1 MAKKNS
7 KKSKLINRDESN
19 IQQENKNANA
29 ENDNDNLVVKP
40 TPSNKKQS
48 KRNKL
53 KKGILD
59 YNEIRIKKSGFMLS
73 VFKNFKKYPTL
84 FIIAMLA
91 TIVSS
96 AVSVIIPKIT
106 NNFLSAPDG
115 FTNWSNILNL
125 SYILISLQIAS
136 GIFLYVRNLTGSM
149 IGVKIEIE
157 YRNKVL
163 KHLLELDMSYYED
176 RKIGDTLTKL
186 ISDTGVIG
194 DNMQSIPLTILSSFI
209 TFFGSIFV
217 IFSLNWQLS
226 LIVLGIVLLILL
238 VSVLNV
244 QIIRY
249 LNYKWRKVYTD
260 VNADITDR
268 LSTITLI
275 KSNATEKTENERF
288 FNEHL
293 KYYQAAKKTITFD
306 SFTRALL
313 ITLLTGINI
322 VGLVAGFIFVNKGIL
337 QPTTLIAFILA
348 VNTLIFPVIQS
359 IVLLGNLA
367 KTSTSILRI
376 NEILEVEPKIK
387 NKDNVLAINEITN
400 DIIFENVNFRYS
412 DKEALIL
419 ENFNFTF
426 EKGKSYA
433 IVGATGVGKTTI
445 SKLLL
450 RYYDPTQGRILINNS
465 IDLRD
470 LDLPQYL
477 HHIGYIEQDPQ
488 ILYGTFAE
496 NISYTKQGASLDEIK
511 VAATKANLHHYI
523 QELPNGYDTILGER
537 GINLSGGQKQRVAIA
552 RIFLKN
558 PELLILDEATSAL
571 DNIVEKEMQAQ
582 FNKLMIGRTS
592 IVIAHR
598 LSTIKT
604 VDKILVLEKG
614 KGLVQIGTFDELKVK
629 EGTLNIYMKQEL

>member
-1 MAKKNS
+1 
-7 KKSKLINRDESN
+7 
-19 IQQENKNANA
+19 
-29 ENDNDNLVVKP
+29 
-40 TPSNKKQS
+40 
-48 KRNKL
+48 
-53 KKGILD
+53 
-59 YNEIRIKKSGFMLS
+59 MLS

-106 NNFLSAPDG
+106 NNFLSAPYG

-136 GIFLYVRNLTGSM
+136 GIFLYFRNLTGSM

-322 VGLVAGFIFVNKGIL
+322 IGLVAGFIFVNKGIL

-450 RYYDPTQGRILINNS
+450 RYYDPT
-465 IDLRD
+465 
-470 LDLPQYL
+470 
-477 HHIGYIEQDPQ
+477 
-488 ILYGTFAE
+488 
-496 NISYTKQGASLDEIK
+496 
-511 VAATKANLHHYI
+511 
-523 QELPNGYDTILGER
+523 
-537 GINLSGGQKQRVAIA
+537 
-552 RIFLKN
+552 
-558 PELLILDEATSAL
+558 
-571 DNIVEKEMQAQ
+571 
-582 FNKLMIGRTS
+582 
-592 IVIAHR
+592 
-598 LSTIKT
+598 
-604 VDKILVLEKG
+604 
-614 KGLVQIGTFDELKVK
+614 
-629 EGTLNIYMKQEL
+629 

>member
-1 MAKKNS
+1 MAGKNH
-7 KKSKLINRDESN
+7 KKSKPVNSN
-19 IQQENKNANA
+19 EKFDNNNLNNNQATTNNKQ
-29 ENDNDNLVVKP
+29 
-40 TPSNKKQS
+40 KKH
-48 KRNKL
+48 NKL
-53 KKGILD
+53 SG
-59 YNEIRIKKSGFMLS
+59 YNELRIKKSGLMLT
-73 VFKNFKKYPTL
+73 VFKYFKKYPMLYT
-84 FIIAMLA
+84 IAMLA
-91 TIVSS
+91 TVASA

-106 NNFLSAPDG
+106 NNFLAVPDG
-115 FTNWSNILNL
+115 FSNWNNILHL
-125 SYILISLQIAS
+125 AYILISLQVAS
-136 GIFLYVRNLTGSM
+136 GLFMYVRNLTGSM
-149 IGVKIEIE
+149 IGVKVEIE

-194 DNMQSIPLTILSSFI
+194 ENMQSIPLTILSSVV
-209 TFFGSIFV
+209 TFFGSIYV

-226 LIVLGIVLLILL
+226 LIVLGIVLLILI
-238 VSVLNV
+238 VSILNV

-275 KSNATEKTENERF
+275 KSNATEKTENKRF
-288 FNEHL
+288 FNEHV

-322 VGLVAGFIFVNKGIL
+322 VGLVAGFIFVNKGML

-367 KTSTSILRI
+367 KTSTSILRV

-387 NKDNVLAINEITN
+387 NIDNALTVNEITN
-400 DIIFENVNFRYS
+400 DIVFENVNFRYD
-412 DKEALIL
+412 DKEPWIL

-450 RYYDPTQGRILINNS
+450 RYYDPAKGRILINKDT
-465 IDLRD
+465 DLRNVD
-470 LDLPQYL
+470 LAQYL

-488 ILYGTFAE
+488 ILYGTFSE

-511 VAATKANLHHYI
+511 EAATKANLHDYI
-523 QELPNGYDTILGER
+523 QELPNGYNTILGER

-571 DNIVEKEMQAQ
+571 DNIVEKEIQTQ

-614 KGLVQIGTFDELKVK
+614 KGLVQIGTFDELKIK
-629 EGTLNIYMKQEL
+629 EGHFKHLYEAGIMG

>member
-1 MAKKNS
+1 MAGKNH
-7 KKSKLINRDESN
+7 KKSKPVNSN
-19 IQQENKNANA
+19 EKFDNNNLNNNQATTNNKQ
-29 ENDNDNLVVKP
+29 
-40 TPSNKKQS
+40 KKH
-48 KRNKL
+48 NKL
-53 KKGILD
+53 SG
-59 YNEIRIKKSGFMLS
+59 YNELRIKKSGFMLT
-73 VFKNFKKYPTL
+73 VFKYFKKYPMLYT
-84 FIIAMLA
+84 IAMLA
-91 TIVSS
+91 TVAS
-96 AVSVIIPKIT
+96 AGVSVIIPKIT
-106 NNFLSAPDG
+106 NNFLAVPDG
-115 FTNWSNILNL
+115 FSNWNNILHL
-125 SYILISLQIAS
+125 AYILISLQVAS
-136 GIFLYVRNLTGSM
+136 GLFMYVRNLTGSM
-149 IGVKIEIE
+149 IGVKVEIE

-194 DNMQSIPLTILSSFI
+194 ENMQSIPLTILSSVV
-209 TFFGSIFV
+209 TFFGSIYV

-226 LIVLGIVLLILL
+226 LIVLGIVLLILI
-238 VSVLNV
+238 VSILNV

-275 KSNATEKTENERF
+275 KSNATEKTENKRF
-288 FNEHL
+288 FNEHV

-322 VGLVAGFIFVNKGIL
+322 VGLVAGFIFVNKGML

-367 KTSTSILRI
+367 KTSTSILRV

-387 NKDNVLAINEITN
+387 NIDNALTVNEITN
-400 DIIFENVNFRYS
+400 DIVFENVNFRYD
-412 DKEALIL
+412 DKEPWIL

-450 RYYDPTQGRILINNS
+450 RYYDPAKGRILINKDT
-465 IDLRD
+465 DLRNVD
-470 LDLPQYL
+470 LAQYL

-488 ILYGTFAE
+488 ILYGTFSE

-511 VAATKANLHHYI
+511 EAATKANLHDYI
-523 QELPNGYDTILGER
+523 QELPNGYNTILGER

-571 DNIVEKEMQAQ
+571 DNIVEKEIQTQ

-614 KGLVQIGTFDELKVK
+614 KGLVQIGTFDELKIK
-629 EGTLNIYMKQEL
+629 EGHFKHLYEAGIMG

>member
-1 MAKKNS
+1 MMAEKTN
-7 KKSKLINRDESN
+7 KKSKLIKSDEIN
-19 IQQENKNANA
+19 VQPENKVDNNNF
-29 ENDNDNLVVKP
+29 NDNQT
-40 TPSNKKQS
+40 TPNKK
-48 KRNKL
+48 RAKL
-53 KKGILD
+53 KKGISGF
-59 YNEIRIKKSGFMLS
+59 NELRIKKSGFMLT
-73 VFKNFKKYPTL
+73 VFKYFKKYPIL
-84 FIIAMLA
+84 YIVAMIATVA
-91 TIVSS
+91 SA

-106 NNFLSAPDG
+106 NNFLAVPDG
-115 FTNWSNILNL
+115 FSNWNNILNL
-125 SYILISLQIAS
+125 AYILISLQIGS
-136 GIFLYVRNLTGSM
+136 GLFMYVRNLTGSM
-149 IGVKIEIE
+149 IGVKVEIE

-194 DNMQSIPLTILSSFI
+194 ENMQSIPLTILSSVV
-209 TFFGSIFV
+209 TFFGSIYV

-226 LIVLGIVLLILL
+226 LIVLGIVLLILV
-238 VSVLNV
+238 VSILNV

-288 FNEHL
+288 VNEHL

-322 VGLVAGFIFVNKGIL
+322 VGLVAGFIFVNKGML

-367 KTSTSILRI
+367 KTSTSIIRV
-376 NEILEVEPKIK
+376 NEILDVEPKIK
-387 NKDNVLAINEITN
+387 TKDNALAVNEITN
-400 DIIFENVNFRYS
+400 DIVFENVNFRYD
-412 DKEALIL
+412 DKEAWIL

-450 RYYDPTQGRILINNS
+450 RYYDPAQGRILINKDT
-465 IDLRD
+465 DLRD
-470 LDLPQYL
+470 VDLTQYL

-496 NISYTKQGASLDEIK
+496 NISYTKQGATLDEIK
-511 VAATKANLHHYI
+511 AAAAKANLHDYV
-523 QELPNGYDTILGER
+523 QELPNGYNTILGER

-571 DNIVEKEMQAQ
+571 DNIVEKEIQTQ

-629 EGTLNIYMKQEL
+629 EGHFKHLYEAGIMG

>member
-1 MAKKNS
+1 MAEKSN
-7 KKSKLINRDESN
+7 KKSKPSNSDEKFDNNLNDNQATSN
-19 IQQENKNANA
+19 IKQ
-29 ENDNDNLVVKP
+29 
-40 TPSNKKQS
+40 KKH
-48 KRNKL
+48 NKL
-53 KKGILD
+53 SG
-59 YNEIRIKKSGFMLS
+59 YNELRIKKSGFVLT
-73 VFKNFKKYPTL
+73 VFKYFKKYPMLYT
-84 FIIAMLA
+84 IAMLTTVA
-91 TIVSS
+91 SA

-106 NNFLSAPDG
+106 NNFLAVPNG
-115 FTNWSNILNL
+115 FSNWNNILHL
-125 SYILISLQIAS
+125 AYILISLQVAS
-136 GIFLYVRNLTGSM
+136 GLFMYVRNLTGSM
-149 IGVKIEIE
+149 IGVKVEIE

-194 DNMQSIPLTILSSFI
+194 ENMQSIPLTILSSVV
-209 TFFGSIFV
+209 TFFGSIYV

-226 LIVLGIVLLILL
+226 LIVLGIVLLILI

-288 FNEHL
+288 FNEHV

-322 VGLVAGFIFVNKGIL
+322 VGLVAGFIFVNKGML

-367 KTSTSILRI
+367 KTSTSILRV

-387 NKDNVLAINEITN
+387 NIDNALTVNEITD
-400 DIIFENVNFRYS
+400 DIVFENVNFRYD
-412 DKEALIL
+412 DKEPWIL

-450 RYYDPTQGRILINNS
+450 RYYDPAKGRILINKDT
-465 IDLRD
+465 DLRNVD
-470 LDLPQYL
+470 LVQYL

-488 ILYGTFAE
+488 ILYGTFSE

-511 VAATKANLHHYI
+511 EAATKANLHDYI
-523 QELPNGYDTILGER
+523 QELPNGYNTILGER

-571 DNIVEKEMQAQ
+571 DNIVEKEIQTQ

-614 KGLVQIGTFDELKVK
+614 KGLVQIGTFDELKIE
-629 EGTLNIYMKQEL
+629 EGHFKHLYEAGIMG

>member
-1 MAKKNS
+1 M
-7 KKSKLINRDESN
+7 
-19 IQQENKNANA
+19 
-29 ENDNDNLVVKP
+29 
-40 TPSNKKQS
+40 
-48 KRNKL
+48 
-53 KKGILD
+53 
-59 YNEIRIKKSGFMLS
+59 
-73 VFKNFKKYPTL
+73 
-84 FIIAMLA
+84 IAMLA
-91 TIVSS
+91 TVTSA

-106 NNFLSAPDG
+106 NNFLAKPDG
-115 FTNWSNILNL
+115 FTNLSNILNL
-125 SYILISLQIAS
+125 AYILISLQIGS
-136 GIFLYVRNLTGSM
+136 GLFMYIRNLTGSM
-149 IGVKIEIE
+149 IGVKVEIE

-176 RKIGDTLTKL
+176 RNIGDTLTKL

-194 DNMQSIPLTILSSFI
+194 ENMQSIPLTILSSVV
-209 TFFGSIFV
+209 TFFCSIYV

-226 LIVLGIVLLILL
+226 LIVLGIVLLILV
-238 VSVLNV
+238 VSILNV

-249 LNYKWRKVYTD
+249 LNYKWRKVYTY

-293 KYYQAAKKTITFD
+293 KYYQAVKKTITFD

-322 VGLVAGFIFVNKGIL
+322 VGLVAGFIFVNKGML
-337 QPTTLIAFILA
+337 QPTTLIPFILA

-367 KTSTSILRI
+367 KTSTSIIRV

-387 NKDNVLAINEITN
+387 TKDNALAVNEITN
-400 DIIFENVNFRYS
+400 DIIFENVNFRYD
-412 DKEALIL
+412 DKEAWIL

-426 EKGKSYA
+426 EKVKSYA

-450 RYYDPTQGRILINNS
+450 RYYDPAQGRILINKDT
-465 IDLRD
+465 DLRD
-470 LDLPQYL
+470 VDLAQYL

-496 NISYTKQGASLDEIK
+496 NISYTKQGATLDEIK
-511 VAATKANLHHYI
+511 APATKANLHDYI
-523 QELPNGYDTILGER
+523 QELPNGYNTILGER

-552 RIFLKN
+552 RIF
-558 PELLILDEATSAL
+558 
-571 DNIVEKEMQAQ
+571 
-582 FNKLMIGRTS
+582 
-592 IVIAHR
+592 
-598 LSTIKT
+598 
-604 VDKILVLEKG
+604 
-614 KGLVQIGTFDELKVK
+614 
-629 EGTLNIYMKQEL
+629 